1 MVRQDTTQPIVDLK
15 LPFPWKLH
23 KLLES
28 TDDNKT
34 SHIISWLADGTSF
47 KVHKPKTFTDEVMPA
62 YFSQT
67 KFNSFRRQCYI
78 YGFRLRRDG
87 AFFHPDFRRGNLEAC
102 MSLRRNQQEDRRRKK
117 ERSAKETS
125 FGTINCQD
133 GPSCHHVSS
142 HSNNLLNVVS
152 RGGPGGDNIL
162 PAVTSS
168 TSTSLVGGPTNITAS
183 GAAVR
188 ALENASFCSIKYE
201 SDDEIMDLADKIFED
216 NHVFDESYS
225 LALELDFHFHNVQ
238 LESLDELFLS
248 EMTTPPLLT
257 LTERNNGTTRLNHQ
271 LVAL

>member
-1 MVRQDTTQPIVDLK
+1 MVRQDSSLVDLK

-34 SHIISWLADGTSF
+34 SHIISWLADGLSF

-117 ERSAKETS
+117 QRCKDTSS
-125 FGTINCQD
+125 FGTIHCQERTT
-133 GPSCHHVSS
+133 CHPSS
-142 HSNNLLNVVS
+142 HASALLASAPRNS
-152 RGGPGGDNIL
+152 GDNFL
-162 PAVTSS
+162 LAPVVTSS
-168 TSTSLVGGPTNITAS
+168 SSTNNSTVNG
-183 GAAVR
+183 AVR
-188 ALENASFCSIKYE
+188 GLENTSFCSIKYE
-201 SDDEIMDLADKIFED
+201 SDDDIMNLADKIFE
-216 NHVFDESYS
+216 NNQVFDESYS
-225 LALELDFHFHNVQ
+225 LALELDFHFQNVQ
-238 LESLDELFLS
+238 LESLDDVFLS
-248 EMTTPPLLT
+248 EIGTTTTAPSLPT
-257 LTERNNGTTRLNHQ
+257 TSERNSGPTRLNHQ
-271 LVAL
+271 MVAL